1 MRGDRKQKPV
11 PIAAAVEGFL
21 AQAGLAKRVEQA
33 TVVPEWASL
42 VGPQIAAVTDPISV
56 TPDGVMFVA
65 VKTHSW
71 MTELSLMEPELLASL
86 NRREGRPPGQK
97 IRGQLM
103 R

>member
-11 PIAAAVEGFL
+11 PLAAAVEEFL

-86 NRREGRPPGQK
+86 NRREGRPPIQK
-97 IRGQLM
+97 IRWQLM